1 MTLTI
6 DDIKVLS
13 KPFQRNEHEFT
24 RGFVYITEEAIA
36 ARLDEVDPAWSFE
49 IQHVGI
55 RDGQGVCHARLT
67 VKGVTRENVGMQS
80 IETNKDGR
88 EMGEAEKGATTDALK
103 RCARLFGIGRY
114 LLSAPKENEFNRW
127 LDQKLNSS
135 KIAGSITPAGA
146 TFDEQ
151 FPPNATQAEQHWTAS
166 TDAQKKFFEW
176 ANKTHGIN
184 TPTVLEA
191 LNVKTITAYTGSK
204 QDALNAV
211 KAFVDAHQKA
221 SGQ

>member
-1 MTLTI
+1 MTLTA
-6 DDIKVLS
+6 DHIKVLS

-24 RGFVYITEEAIA
+24 RGFVYITEEAIT
-36 ARLDEVDPAWSFE
+36 ARLDEVDPAWGFE

-80 IETNKDGR
+80 IETNSTGR

-127 LDQKLNSS
+127 IDEKLKGS

-151 FPPNATQAEQHWTAS
+151 FPPNTTPAPHWTAEKA
-166 TDAQKKFFEW
+166 AQDKFFGW
-176 ANKTHGIN
+176 ANKTYALGIAA
-184 TPTVLEA
+184 VLEA
-191 LNVKTITAYTGSK
+191 LGVNTITEYMGSKEDALKTI
-204 QDALNAV
+204 
-211 KAFVDAHQKA
+211 KAWIEAHQKA
-221 SGQ
+221 SG

>member
-1 MTLTI
+1 MTLTA

-24 RGFVYITEEAIA
+24 RGFVYITEEAIT
-36 ARLDEVDPAWSFE
+36 ARLDEVDPGWVFE
-49 IQHVGI
+49 IQHVAI

-127 LDQKLNSS
+127 LDQKLNNS
-135 KIAGSITPAGA
+135 KIAGSISPSGA

-151 FPPNATQAEQHWTAS
+151 FPPNNTPALHWTAD
-166 TDAQKKFFEW
+166 TEAQKKFFQW

-184 TPTVLEA
+184 DYAVLEA
-191 LNVKTITAYTGSK
+191 LDVKAITLYTGSK

-211 KAFVDAHQKA
+211 KAFVDAKQKEA
-221 SGQ
+221 S